1 MTQNERWLSA
11 RQVAREFNL
20 SDVQGLNIAK
30 RPANLRLLM
39 DDLQR
44 VSSVRLPTELAVP
57 TGSPGIRRNHREL
70 LVFRDIHA
78 GVSRNQ
84 SLRTTQLKARYEL
97 REGIQGT
104 QRIAYSGLW
113 AGV

>member
-1 MTQNERWLSA
+1 MIVMGSG
-11 RQVAREFNL
+11 
-20 SDVQGLNIAK
+20 DVVLT
-30 RPANLRLLM
+30 PYL
-39 DDLQR
+39 
-44 VSSVRLPTELAVP
+44 VS
-57 TGSPGIRRNHREL
+57 HL
-70 LVFRDIHA
+70 LVCCLNIHA

>member
-1 MTQNERWLSA
+1 MIVMGSG
-11 RQVAREFNL
+11 
-20 SDVQGLNIAK
+20 DVVLTPYLVSHLLVCCLNI
-30 RPANLRLLM
+30 
-39 DDLQR
+39 
-44 VSSVRLPTELAVP
+44 
-57 TGSPGIRRNHREL
+57 L
-70 LVFRDIHA
+70 LVCCLNIHA

>member
-1 MTQNERWLSA
+1 VPRKIHQR
-11 RQVAREFNL
+11 
-20 SDVQGLNIAK
+20 K
-30 RPANLRLLM
+30 RPP
-39 DDLQR
+39 
-44 VSSVRLPTELAVP
+44 SSR
-57 TGSPGIRRNHREL
+57 SHL
-70 LVFRDIHA
+70 LVCCLNIHA